1 MSDILEKQIT
11 DLIAQ
16 GDFEKAFGLIMS
28 GYKERLYWHI
38 RNMVLSHDDTD
49 DILQNVFIKIWKN
62 LPKFEGRSQVFSWA
76 YRIATNET
84 LTFLDK
90 KKRKHT
96 VSIDENE
103 GVLANTLMADEYFD
117 GDYAQAILLEAVQA
131 LPEKQRQVFTM
142 KYFEEMKYN
151 EISEL
156 LETSVGGL
164 KASYHH
170 AVKKIEEYVKLK
182 AA

>member
-11 DLIAQ
+11 NLLHERN
-16 GDFEKAFGLIMS
+16 FEKAFQLVMS
-28 GYKERLYWHI
+28 SYKERLYWHI
-38 RNMVLSHDDTD
+38 RHMVLSHDDTD

-84 LTFLDK
+84 LTFLEK
-90 KKRKHT
+90 KKRKYAI
-96 VSIDENE
+96 SIDADE
-103 GVLANTLMADEYFD
+103 GVIANTLMADEYFD
-117 GDYAQAILLEAVQA
+117 GDYAQAILLEAVQT

-142 KYFEEMKYN
+142 KYFEELRYN

-170 AVKKIEEYVKLK
+170 AVKKIEQYAKWKVH
-182 AA
+182 

>member
-1 MSDILEKQIT
+1 MSDILEKKIT
-11 DLIAQ
+11 ELIAQ
-16 GDFEKAFGLIMS
+16 GDFEKAFGQIMS

-62 LPKFEGRSQVFSWA
+62 LPEFEGRSQVFSWS

-90 KKRKHT
+90 KKRKFAT
-96 VSIDENE
+96 SIDSDE
-103 GVLANTLMADEYFD
+103 GVIANTLIADEYFD

-131 LPEKQRQVFTM
+131 LPQKQRQVFTM

-151 EISEL
+151 EISEI

-170 AVKKIEEYVKLK
+170 AVKKIKEYVKLK

>member
-1 MSDILEKQIT
+1 
-11 DLIAQ
+11 
-16 GDFEKAFGLIMS
+16 MS
-28 GYKERLYWHI
+28 GFKERLYWHI

-62 LPKFEGRSQVFSWA
+62 LPKFEGRSQVYSWA

-90 KKRKHT
+90 KKRKYAISLDT
-96 VSIDENE
+96 ED
-103 GVLANTLMADEYFD
+103 GVIANTLQADEYFD
-117 GDYAQAILLEAVQA
+117 GDFAQALLLEAVQQ
-131 LPEKQRQVFTM
+131 LPEKQRLVFNM

-151 EISEL
+151 EISEI